1 MCPHLI
7 DSPGVF
13 GTEILHFFFFSIL
26 SYLAKMRAFVPYQSK
41 LLNPEGTLAN
51 NF

>member
-13 GTEILHFFFFSIL
+13 GTEILHFFFFFYFMLSCKDESFRSVPVKIL
-26 SYLAKMRAFVPYQSK
+26 D
-41 LLNPEGTLAN
+41 PERTLAN

>member
-1 MCPHLI
+1 MYPHLI

-13 GTEILHFFFFSIL
+13 GTEILHFFFFYFML
-26 SYLAKMRAFVPYQSK
+26 SCKDESFRSVPVK
-41 LLNPEGTLAN
+41 ILNPEGTLAN